1 MILVTFSQG
10 AVSWEEGEEMLKKE
24 ARERFEDVKAGD
36 RQATRAKCLEIL
48 QEIAAKAWR
57 ELTSHDLRKILLLRR
72 DVTTTGAR
80 LCDTSIVQDMFDP
93 RSPQVAVS
101 YQWMASMGDIYDALC
116 SMFEDPDT
124 PVWLDIKFNRQGGSS
139 LSTEA
144 VIDITERTYLG
155 CDTHVLVVH
164 KGSDLTRLMQ
174 RGWILLEIG
183 VRTASDR
190 SMVKII
196 DMSGKRGDP
205 CSQSNMSVWAQKIDP
220 RG

>member
-1 MILVTFSQG
+1 
-10 AVSWEEGEEMLKKE
+10 MLKRE
-24 ARERFEDVKAGD
+24 AKGRFEDVKGGD
-36 RQATRAKCLEIL
+36 RQAARAKCLEIL

-72 DVTTTGAR
+72 DVATETPSAR
-80 LCDTSIVQDMFDP
+80 LCDISVVQHMFDS

-124 PVWLDIKFNRQGGSS
+124 RVWLDIKFNRQGGSS

-155 CDTHVLVVH
+155 CETHVLVVH
-164 KGSDLTRLMQ
+164 EGSDLTKLMQ